1 MNMLDAMDKRTSV
14 RTYLDEMP
22 GSSLMESV
30 EKIVTKQRKGP
41 FGNRF
46 SFTLISVNDETREEI
61 GKLSS
66 YGMIKNAPLY
76 FGGYAENEEHAII
89 DYGYCFEEAVLE
101 LAAIGLGTCW
111 LGGTFSR
118 GKVARLLTLPEG
130 KIIPAISPIG
140 FSGEK
145 MSLTEKI
152 SRFVA
157 GSKNRK
163 PHNKILFSWNTDG
176 QLMPE
181 DLEKYPAPVDEVI
194 ESVRF
199 APSASNKQ
207 PWRIVRQ
214 GDLHHLYCDLD
225 KNYARLFRHFK
236 IQLLDMGIALC
247 HFLKASEELRWRGK
261 FSYADPHL
269 ENSDWIYILSWKKV

>member
-1 MNMLDAMDKRTSV
+1 MSILDAMDRRTSV
-14 RTYLDEMP
+14 RTYKEELP
-22 GSSLMESV
+22 VSSTMERV
-30 EKIVTKQRKGP
+30 EKIVAKERKGP
-41 FGNRF
+41 FGNRC
-46 SFTLISVNDETREEI
+46 SFTLIRVNDETREEI
-61 GKLSS
+61 GKLAS

-76 FGGYAENEEHAII
+76 FGGFSENEERALI

-101 LAAIGLGTCW
+101 LTALGLGTCW

-118 GKVARLLTLPEG
+118 GKVARILDLPEG

-140 FSGEK
+140 LSGEK
-145 MSLTEKI
+145 MSFTERV

-163 PHNKILFSWNTDG
+163 PHNKILFSWGAEG
-176 QLMPE
+176 QPLPE
-181 DLEKYPAPVDEVI
+181 ELINYPAPVDEII
-194 ESVRF
+194 EAVRF

-214 GDLHHLYCDLD
+214 GDLHHLYCEFD
-225 KNYARLFRHFK
+225 KNYLRLFRQFK

-247 HFLKASEELRWRGK
+247 HLLKASEELRWRGK
-261 FSYADPHL
+261 FSYSDPHL
-269 ENSDWIYILSWKKV
+269 ENEDWTYILSWKKV